1 MKPEKRRDFLKKA
14 STCIASAC
22 LSTGFLAG
30 CNTTST
36 SKNDVYINFNKK
48 FHWKIITTWPPHFPI
63 LGEGV
68 DLFAQWVEKASGG
81 RMKISVY
88 GGGEL
93 APAMEGFDAVSN
105 GAVEMGH
112 GASYYWAGKA
122 QAATF
127 FTSIPFGMNAQQMHS
142 WILSGGGLALWRK
155 MYEPF
160 NVIPFLGG
168 NMGTQMGGWFNK
180 EINSIGDLKGLKMRI
195 PFMGGKVLVKAGG
208 TAISVAG
215 GELYTNLERGV
226 IDALE
231 WIGPY
236 HDYMM
241 GFHEIAK
248 YYYYPGWHEPGS
260 CLEFGINRD
269 KWNQL
274 PSDLQA
280 ILEGCMMQTHN
291 YIFTESEARNTVY
304 LSKIK
309 EVKELQIKQFPQEV
323 IDLFRKYMQEVL
335 DEQIAQDATSKQVYE
350 AFRNYQNAV
359 NTWATYSDE
368 AYFKLIRSSLL

>member
-1 MKPEKRRDFLKKA
+1 MKLKSRRKFLEKA
-14 STCIASAC
+14 
-22 LSTGFLAG
+22 LSTLSGFSLSSFIVG
-30 CNTTST
+30 CHTKEKKV
-36 SKNDVYINFNKK
+36 SKDFYINFNKK
-48 FHWKIITTWPPHFPI
+48 FHWKIVTAWPPHFPI

-68 DLFAQWVEKASGG
+68 DLFAKWVEKASGG

-93 APAMEGFDAVSN
+93 APAMEGFDAVSQ

-122 QAATF
+122 QASTF

-142 WILSGGGLALWRK
+142 WILAGGGLALWRK

-180 EINSIGDLKGLKMRI
+180 EINTLEDLKGLKMRI

-260 CLEFGINRD
+260 CLEFVVNRN
-269 KWNQL
+269 KWNEL

-280 ILEGCMMQTHN
+280 ILEGCMMQTHT
-291 YIFTESEARNTVY
+291 YIFTESEARNAMY
-304 LSKIK
+304 LPKIQQ
-309 EVKELQIKQFPQEV
+309 VKNLQIKQFPDEV
-323 IDLFRKYMQEVL
+323 IRAFKKYMQEVI
-335 DEQIAQDATSKQVYE
+335 DEQIQKDALSKEIYNS
-350 AFRNYQNAV
+350 FLKYQQTV
-359 NTWATYSDE
+359 NTWASYSDE
-368 AYFKLIRSSLL
+368 AYFKIIRSL